1 MTLHII
7 KSGQAAAIEQVAR
20 IIQEDDQVLLLEDGC
35 YLLTLAMSRL
45 TAVSALSDHMKMR
58 GLISKAEGLG
68 INLISVKDWVL
79 LTRSHQQ
86 STTW

>member
-7 KSGQAAAIEQVAR
+7 KSGQATAIEQVER
-20 IIQEDDQVLLLEDGC
+20 IIQEDDQILLLEDGC
-35 YLLTLAMSRL
+35 YLLTLAASRL
-45 TAVSALSDHMKMR
+45 TAVSALSDHIKMR
-58 GLISKAEGLG
+58 GLMNKAEGLG
-68 INLISVKDWVL
+68 INLISVKEWVL

>member
-7 KSGQAAAIEQVAR
+7 KSGQASAVEQVER
-20 IIQEDDQVLLLEDGC
+20 LYQEDDQVLLIEDGC
-35 YLLTLAMSRL
+35 YLYTLAKRKL
-45 TAVSALSDHMKMR
+45 DNILALSDHMKMR
-58 GLISKAEGLG
+58 GLTNKAEDLG
-68 INLISVKDWVL
+68 VEMISFKQWAL

>member
-7 KSGQAAAIEQVAR
+7 KSGQATAIEQVGR
-20 IIQEDDQVLLLEDGC
+20 IFQENDQVLLLEDGC
-35 YLLTLAMSRL
+35 YLLTLAASKL
-45 TAVSALSDHMKMR
+45 STVSALSDHMKMR
-58 GLISKAEGLG
+58 GLTTKAEGLN
-68 INLISVKDWVL
+68 INLISVKEWVL